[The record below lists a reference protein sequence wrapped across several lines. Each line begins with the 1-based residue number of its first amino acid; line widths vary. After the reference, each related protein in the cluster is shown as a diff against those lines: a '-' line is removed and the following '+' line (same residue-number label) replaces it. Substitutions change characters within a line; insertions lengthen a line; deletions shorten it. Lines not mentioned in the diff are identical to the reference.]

1 MGSAHGSFYG
11 NKRLYLANGQGR
23 HGGPETDLKPKLSKI
38 QSKMILQVH
47 DELIFDVHISE
58 KEIVKKIVKTK
69 MENSHKTN
77 IPLKVEL
84 GFGEN
89 WLQAH

>member
-1 MGSAHGSFYG
+1 
-11 NKRLYLANGQGR
+11 
-23 HGGPETDLKPKLSKI
+23 
-38 QSKMILQVH
+38 MILQVH
-47 DELIFDVHISE
+47 DELIFDVHRSE
-58 KEIVKKIVKTK
+58 KEIVKKIVKIK